1 MGLERKQEERERA
14 GRSQLLG
21 QGDKDKRAAIG
32 QVRREKEGEGEE
44 EGRKR
49 PEEIRPRGK
58 MRP

>member
-32 QVRREKEGEGEE
+32 QVRREKEGEE